1 MWWLTIIY
9 ITDDDDTKIKEFN
22 KIPIA
27 TDLVTKAGFKTKF
40 TENEKKRPDVIE
52 FDTKLNGNSNA
63 VTSDTTKQLK
73 TRQWLNK
80 LWSKIKGCHCSIV
93 RIYFSGDDGYQNY
106 LVFSPMFHWLI
117 LDNKIVSWYHLEYPC
132 KGLSQQIRFLCQKY
146 HIYLTVK

>member
-1 MWWLTIIY
+1 MIQKNAE
-9 ITDDDDTKIKEFN
+9 TDDDDTKIKEFN

-73 TRQWLNK
+73 TRQ
-80 LWSKIKGCHCSIV
+80 
-93 RIYFSGDDGYQNY
+93 
-106 LVFSPMFHWLI
+106 
-117 LDNKIVSWYHLEYPC
+117 
-132 KGLSQQIRFLCQKY
+132 
-146 HIYLTVK
+146 